1 MERVQSRQIV
11 GNEVSAKGP
20 RGKPVER
27 ASAARCLTTPD
38 PEKTHG
44 RSKGVL
50 QIIPGTKTSHLDGSS
65 IWVCPGG
72 KMAG

>member
-44 RSKGVL
+44 RGHGAAARAYPAPPI
-50 QIIPGTKTSHLDGSS
+50 QISASL
-65 IWVCPGG
+65 V
-72 KMAG
+72 